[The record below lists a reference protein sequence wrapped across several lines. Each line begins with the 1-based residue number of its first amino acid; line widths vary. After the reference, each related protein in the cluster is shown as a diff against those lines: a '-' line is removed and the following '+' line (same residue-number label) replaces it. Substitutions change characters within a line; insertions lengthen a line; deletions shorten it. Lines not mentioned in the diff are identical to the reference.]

1 MMKRRILMTAAA
13 AMLAVSLLLGG
24 CGSRKADSP
33 AYDGYEESY
42 EDGGAGNGANYNN
55 TEAAYDE
62 ASEEDYDVAA
72 EEAYAADEAAGA
84 EEKSATESR
93 KEDGQST
100 DPGQEQKLVYTCNL
114 TIETLE
120 FQETSD
126 AVRKSITKYDGI
138 IENENTSDSDRYW
151 YRDGN
156 RQQAAKE
163 TYMTIRIPS
172 EHYEE
177 FLTDLEG
184 SGGKITQISKSVENI
199 TKSYNDQSVLIE
211 SLEKQEKRLL
221 AMMDEAETIEDMIAV
236 EARLTEVQ
244 TQLNQARTQLSYM
257 DSQVSY
263 STIYLYIDEVADYSS
278 HDEQSFGE
286 EILEAIGDSWK
297 SFCSALKDLLILFI
311 YILPFL
317 LLLALLI
324 YVLVRLIRWLLKK
337 RKDKKGGNGGS
348 GGRPARKGSLL
359 ARTPAAKSDVQQPDR
374 TPAEA
379 PGIKA
384 EEAGNSDENSG
395 AEPVPTEQPAAD
407 KAGPAD
413 TPEKETAQAARA
425 DQDPDPEETGPDG
438 E

>member
-126 AVRKSITKYDGI
+126 AVRKSIAKYDGI

-156 RQQAAKE
+156 RQQATKE

-184 SGGKITQISKSVENI
+184 TGGKITQISKSVENI

-221 AMMDEAETIEDMIAV
+221 AMMDKAETIEDMIAV

-278 HDEQSFGE
+278 HEEQSFGE

-311 YILPFL
+311 YMLPFL
-317 LLLALLI
+317 LLLALII

-348 GGRPARKGSLL
+348 GGRQARKGTLL
-359 ARTPAAKSDVQQPDR
+359 ARRPAAKSAVQQPDR
-374 TPAEA
+374 IPEDS
-379 PGIKA
+379 PDIKA
-384 EEAGNSDENSG
+384 EEAGNADENSA

-407 KAGPAD
+407 TAGPAD
-413 TPEKETAQAARA
+413 TPEKEAAQAARS

>member
-84 EEKSATESR
+84 EEKSASKSG
-93 KEDGQST
+93 KEEGQT

-184 SGGKITQISKSVENI
+184 TGGKITQISKSVENI

-278 HDEQSFGE
+278 HEEQSFGE

-348 GGRPARKGSLL
+348 GGRPARKGTLL

-395 AEPVPTEQPAAD
+395 AEPVLTEQPAAD
-407 KAGPAD
+407 TAEPAD
-413 TPEKETAQAARA
+413 TPEKEAAQAARA

>member
-1 MMKRRILMTAAA
+1 M
-13 AMLAVSLLLGG
+13 
-24 CGSRKADSP
+24 
-33 AYDGYEESY
+33 
-42 EDGGAGNGANYNN
+42 
-55 TEAAYDE
+55 
-62 ASEEDYDVAA
+62 AA

-93 KEDGQST
+93 KEEGQST

-126 AVRKSITKYDGI
+126 AVRKSIAKYDGI

-156 RQQAAKE
+156 RQQATKE

-184 SGGKITQISKSVENI
+184 TGGKITQISKSVENI

-221 AMMDEAETIEDMIAV
+221 AMMDKAETIEDMIAV

-278 HDEQSFGE
+278 HEEQSFGE

-311 YILPFL
+311 YMLPFL
-317 LLLALLI
+317 LLLALII

-348 GGRPARKGSLL
+348 GGRPARKGTLL

-395 AEPVPTEQPAAD
+395 AEPVLTEQPAAD
-407 KAGPAD
+407 TAEPAD
-413 TPEKETAQAARA
+413 TPEKEAAQAARA

>member
-13 AMLAVSLLLGG
+13 AMLAASLLLGG

-42 EDGGAGNGANYNN
+42 EDGGARNGANYNN

-126 AVRKSITKYDGI
+126 AVRKSI
-138 IENENTSDSDRYW
+138 
-151 YRDGN
+151 
-156 RQQAAKE
+156 
-163 TYMTIRIPS
+163 PS

-184 SGGKITQISKSVENI
+184 TGGKITQISKSVENI

-221 AMMDEAETIEDMIAV
+221 AMMDKAETIEDMIAV

-278 HDEQSFGE
+278 HEEQSFGE

-311 YILPFL
+311 YMLPFL
-317 LLLALLI
+317 LLLALII

-348 GGRPARKGSLL
+348 GGRPVRKGTLL
-359 ARTPAAKSDVQQPDR
+359 ARRPAAKSAVQQPDR

-384 EEAGNSDENSG
+384 EEDGNSDENSA

-413 TPEKETAQAARA
+413 TPEKEAAQAARA

>member
-1 MMKRRILMTAAA
+1 MMKKRILMTAAA
-13 AMLAVSLLLGG
+13 AVLTASLLLGG
-24 CGSRKADSP
+24 CGSQRADSP
-33 AYDGYEESY
+33 SYDGYEDPY
-42 EDGGAGNGANYNN
+42 DGGSAQNGADYSR
-55 TEAAYDE
+55 EADYDE
-62 ASEEDYDVAA
+62 AAEEEYDVAP

-84 EEKSATESR
+84 EEKSAAESR
-93 KEDGQST
+93 KEEGQDAGS
-100 DPGQEQKLVYTCNL
+100 GQEQKLVYTCNM

-126 AVRKSITKYDGI
+126 AVRKSIAKYGGI

-151 YRDGN
+151 YRDERG
-156 RQQAAKE
+156 QQATKE

-184 SGGKITQISKSVENI
+184 TGGKITQISKSVENI

-221 AMMDEAETIEDMIAV
+221 AMMDKAETIEDMIAV

-263 STIYLYIDEVADYSS
+263 STVYLNIDEVADYSR
-278 HDEQSFGE
+278 HEEQSFGE
-286 EILEAIGDSWK
+286 ELLEAIGDSWK

-311 YILPFL
+311 YMLPFL

-324 YVLVRLIRWLLKK
+324 YILVRLIRWLLKK

-348 GGRPARKGSLL
+348 GGRPARKGTLL
-359 ARTPAAKSDVQQPDR
+359 ARRPAAKSPVQQPDR
-374 TPAEA
+374 NPAEA
-379 PGIKA
+379 PDIKA
-384 EEAGNSDENSG
+384 EETGNSDENSV
-395 AEPVPTEQPAAD
+395 AEPAPTEQPAAD
-407 KAGPAD
+407 TAESAD
-413 TPEKETAQAARA
+413 TPEKEAAQAVRSA
-425 DQDPDPEETGPDG
+425 QDPAPEETGPDG

>member
-84 EEKSATESR
+84 EEKSASKSG
-93 KEDGQST
+93 KEEGQT

-278 HDEQSFGE
+278 HEEQSFGE

-348 GGRPARKGSLL
+348 GGRPARKGTLL

-395 AEPVPTEQPAAD
+395 AEPVLTEQPAAD
-407 KAGPAD
+407 TAEPAD
-413 TPEKETAQAARA
+413 TSEKEAAQAARA

>member
-13 AMLAVSLLLGG
+13 AMLAASLLLGG

-42 EDGGAGNGANYNN
+42 EDGGANNGANYNN

-126 AVRKSITKYDGI
+126 AVRKSIAKYDGI

-156 RQQAAKE
+156 RQQATKE

-184 SGGKITQISKSVENI
+184 TGGKITQISKSVENI

-221 AMMDEAETIEDMIAV
+221 AMMDKAETIEDMIAV

-263 STIYLYIDEVADYSS
+263 STVYLNIDEVADYSR
-278 HDEQSFGE
+278 HEEQSFGE
-286 EILEAIGDSWK
+286 ELLEAIGDSWK

-311 YILPFL
+311 YMLPFL

-324 YVLVRLIRWLLKK
+324 YILVRLIRWLLKK

-348 GGRPARKGSLL
+348 GGRPARKGTLL
-359 ARTPAAKSDVQQPDR
+359 ARRPAAKSPVQQPDR
-374 TPAEA
+374 NPAEA
-379 PGIKA
+379 PDIKA
-384 EEAGNSDENSG
+384 EETGNSDENSV
-395 AEPVPTEQPAAD
+395 AEPAPTEQPAAD
-407 KAGPAD
+407 TAESAD
-413 TPEKETAQAARA
+413 TPEKEAAQAVRSA
-425 DQDPDPEETGPDG
+425 QDPAPEETGPDG

>member
-84 EEKSATESR
+84 EEKSASKSG
-93 KEDGQST
+93 KEEGQT

-348 GGRPARKGSLL
+348 GGRPARKGTLL

-395 AEPVPTEQPAAD
+395 AEPVLTEQPAAD
-407 KAGPAD
+407 TAEPAD
-413 TPEKETAQAARA
+413 TPEKEAAQAARA

>member
-84 EEKSATESR
+84 EEKSASKSG
-93 KEDGQST
+93 KEEGQT

-278 HDEQSFGE
+278 HEEQSFGE

-348 GGRPARKGSLL
+348 GGRPARKGTLL

-395 AEPVPTEQPAAD
+395 AEPVLTEQPAAD
-407 KAGPAD
+407 TAEPAD
-413 TPEKETAQAARA
+413 TPEKEAAQAARA